1 MIRSCFLEQAGWN
14 VKYPT
19 ECKILGNQRKRPP
32 QNSRQD
38 FKMNLNSD
46 AKEAKALETS
56 AITIES
62 YDSAT
67 TSNTNRTLE
76 DYKANDSL
84 SDVEED
90 NGDEGNKEEERRA
103 PIELMGEFLKAI
115 MDHDY
120 KLSSKLCQMILLY
133 EPENSEAKQFEVL
146 LEKKLQLDEAAST
159 GQNDVED
166 STESDSSDE
175 DDSEDSDNEDSDEDE
190 RSDEE
195 FIGSPESE

>member
-1 MIRSCFLEQAGWN
+1 
-14 VKYPT
+14 
-19 ECKILGNQRKRPP
+19 
-32 QNSRQD
+32 
-38 FKMNLNSD
+38 MNLNSD
-46 AKEAKALETS
+46 TKEAKALETS
-56 AITIES
+56 ANTIES
-62 YDSAT
+62 YDIAT
-67 TSNTNRTLE
+67 TSNVNRTLE
-76 DYKANDSL
+76 DYKADVNL
-84 SDVEED
+84 SDGEEE

-115 MDHDY
+115 MDRDY

-166 STESDSSDE
+166 STESDSSE
-175 DDSEDSDNEDSDEDE
+175 DDSEDSGNEDSDEDE